1 MTNFAL
7 PLVVISWQRMLVE
20 HFSMNDGETFFEK
33 GNYEPQPKKNAKCP
47 LDNLYLTGGY
57 KKNNVDVQGQ
67 VFNFKEFTIKQK
79 LSLGTWAD
87 KILQQDANFDMNRET
102 TTKRRATEKDA
113 IEKYTM
119 STNPIKWEKEKENET
134 DNNNGVDDSQSK
146 DKEDNYD
153 CDDSKRIEL
162 RKNHFRSHG
171 CC

>member
-1 MTNFAL
+1 
-7 PLVVISWQRMLVE
+7 
-20 HFSMNDGETFFEK
+20 MNDWETFFEK
-33 GNYEPQPKKNAKCP
+33 GHYEPQPKKNAKCP

-57 KKNNVDVQGQ
+57 EKNNIDVQGQ

-87 KILQQDANFDMNRET
+87 KILQQNANFDMNRET

-113 IEKYTM
+113 IEKDTM
-119 STNPIKWEKEKENET
+119 STNPIKWEKEKENKT
-134 DNNNGVDDSQSK
+134 DDSNGVDDSQSK

-162 RKNHFRSHG
+162 LKNIAEAMDAAKRSYDKINKKQRSKRVMTG
-171 CC
+171 L

>member
-1 MTNFAL
+1 
-7 PLVVISWQRMLVE
+7 
-20 HFSMNDGETFFEK
+20 
-33 GNYEPQPKKNAKCP
+33 
-47 LDNLYLTGGY
+47 
-57 KKNNVDVQGQ
+57 
-67 VFNFKEFTIKQK
+67 

-134 DNNNGVDDSQSK
+134 DDNNGVDDSQSK

-162 RKNHFRSHG
+162 LKNIAEAMDIAKRSYDKTNKKQRSKRVTTG
-171 CC
+171 L

>member
-1 MTNFAL
+1 MKKE
-7 PLVVISWQRMLVE
+7 I
-20 HFSMNDGETFFEK
+20 MNH
-33 GNYEPQPKKNAKCP
+33 NKKNAKCP

-57 KKNNVDVQGQ
+57 EKNNVDVQGQ

-119 STNPIKWEKEKENET
+119 STNPIK
-134 DNNNGVDDSQSK
+134 
-146 DKEDNYD
+146 
-153 CDDSKRIEL
+153 
-162 RKNHFRSHG
+162 
-171 CC
+171 